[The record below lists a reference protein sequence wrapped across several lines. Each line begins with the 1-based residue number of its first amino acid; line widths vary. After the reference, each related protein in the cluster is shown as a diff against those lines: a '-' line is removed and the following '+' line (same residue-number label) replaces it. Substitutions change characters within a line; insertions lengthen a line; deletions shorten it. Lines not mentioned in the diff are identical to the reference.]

1 MGFFK
6 DISQGAKMKKLITV
20 FTFFLA
26 TNVVAATLHSLD
38 KEKVTQLIKDHTLTT
53 ISTVTLNG
61 EIQNNTFT
69 CFLNK
74 NGKIKGEFSQKLE
87 NDPQQDEGKWTVQ
100 KDGGLCFIWDNWG
113 NGKQSCMYAYETKNM
128 IIFVN
133 KNGKFESA
141 ALKDEIK
148 SGNQMS

>member
-1 MGFFK
+1 
-6 DISQGAKMKKLITV
+6 MKKIVILLGLLLGTS
-20 FTFFLA
+20 A
-26 TNVVAATLHSLD
+26 NAATLHSLN
-38 KEKVTQLIKDHTLTT
+38 KEQVTQLVANHTLTT

-69 CFLNK
+69 GFLAK
-74 NGKIKGEFSQKLE
+74 SGKIKGEFSNKLE
-87 NDPQQDEGKWTVQ
+87 NDPQQDEGKWIVQ

-113 NGKQSCMYAYETKNM
+113 NGKQNCVYAYETKNM

-133 KNGKFESA
+133 KNGKFDSA